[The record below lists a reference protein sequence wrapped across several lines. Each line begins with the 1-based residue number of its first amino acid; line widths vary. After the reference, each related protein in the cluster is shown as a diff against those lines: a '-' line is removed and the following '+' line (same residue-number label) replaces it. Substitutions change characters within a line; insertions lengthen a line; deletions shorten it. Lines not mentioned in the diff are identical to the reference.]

1 MLFLSLL
8 LFSDILVEGQNY
20 VKIYRSSHDIE
31 LFFIENGFFNPAGG
45 YGIVGAE
52 LNPAALGN
60 SPDVQFLTA
69 FSLPGVSA
77 TDVDSFS
84 FEFETDEGSLTN
96 LVDVLPGGRLYGG
109 YHALGGVN
117 FLGFSKKLG
126 MFGVGISYGSGY
138 KLGVEASLSGSIY
151 GDIRADE
158 VFEFT
163 HDEFSEI
170 PDGDTVRVDPLFKG
184 AVTLENDVPLRLEYS
199 DIPIFLGTGVGIGP
213 LSFGL
218 GLKFQNC
225 RILGEGSFSAHIDS
239 LVVEVRDTVVV
250 DGGGDSWIIE
260 DFSAALDF
268 DDDLITG
275 DIYSSGL
282 SMMRPVFSI
291 GSIADFPGMKIS
303 WGFDLGGNYN
313 FEGSY
318 GWDFSWIDSLPEDFV
333 SVDSTQL
340 TIVQDSLISGRA
352 VIVIDSIFRD
362 EESESGDAGLSF
374 SGSSFNFGFIFEP
387 INLGITGKLAFPAD
401 YSLSQVGLYTYAPIP
416 APVIDVKL
424 GLAANIVIIRGY
436 EFRIEDLDWMIV
448 PSASLGLSLSYERD
462 YLKFYLPIKYD
473 VSHIATAVLNN
484 FLGDEDDDR
493 DIIFSTRSSSNVWDN
508 LAFGFGFSV
517 KM

>member
-1 MLFLSLL
+1 MFFLSFL
-8 LFSDILVEGQNY
+8 LFSAIYIEGQDY
-20 VKIYRSSHDIE
+20 VKIYRSSHDID
-31 LFFIENGFFNPAGG
+31 LFFIEDGFFNPAAG

-60 SPDVQFLTA
+60 SPNVQFLTA

-77 TDVDSFS
+77 SDVESFS
-84 FEFETDEGSLTN
+84 FEVETERGDILNNPGS
-96 LVDVLPGGRLYGG
+96 VVQGSRLYGG
-109 YHALGGVN
+109 YHALGGIN

-126 MFGVGISYGSGY
+126 MFGIGILYGSGY

-151 GDIRADE
+151 GDVRADE

-163 HDEFSEI
+163 HDDFSEI
-170 PDGDTVRVDPLFKG
+170 PADDTVRVDPLFKG

-218 GLKFQNC
+218 GLKFRNC
-225 RILGEGSFSAHIDS
+225 KILGEGSFSAHIDS
-239 LVVEVRDTVVV
+239 LVVEVRDTIVP
-250 DGGGDSWIIE
+250 DNQGDLWTIE
-260 DFSAALDF
+260 NFSAALDV
-268 DDDLITG
+268 DEDLVTG
-275 DIYSSGL
+275 DISSSGL
-282 SMMRPVFSI
+282 SVMHPVFTI

-318 GWDFSWIDSLPEDFV
+318 SWNFSWVDSLPEEFV
-333 SVDSTQL
+333 SIDSTNL
-340 TIVQDSLISGRA
+340 TIDSIAEYIGGRA

-362 EESESGDAGLSF
+362 SESESDDVSLSF

-387 INLGITGKLAFPAD
+387 INLGFTGKLAFPAD
-401 YSLSQVGLYTYAPIP
+401 YSLTQFGLYTYAPIP
-416 APVIDVKL
+416 VPVIDAKL
-424 GLAANIVIIRGY
+424 GLAANAVILSGREVDWDWVII
-436 EFRIEDLDWMIV
+436 
-448 PSASLGLSLSYERD
+448 PSASIGLSLSYERD

-473 VSHIATAVLNN
+473 VSHIATAVLNSI
-484 FLGDEDDDR
+484 LGDEDDDR
-493 DIIFSTRSSSNVWDN
+493 DVIFDTRSSSNVWDN